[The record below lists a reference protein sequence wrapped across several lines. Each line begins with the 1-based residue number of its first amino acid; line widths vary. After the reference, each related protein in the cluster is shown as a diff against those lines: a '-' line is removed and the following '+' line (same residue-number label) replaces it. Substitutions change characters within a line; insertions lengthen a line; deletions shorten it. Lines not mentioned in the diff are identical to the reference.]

1 MGRSFSIRLDTIKSQ
16 YSRELVPLTEERE
29 ALLREIAELKS
40 ARDVFLE
47 ETTMLNARNE
57 ELAQLNALYARRTE
71 AAPIDNHMVDVP
83 PIILER
89 MEKRSGSFDR
99 QRTNTNGTVNG
110 NGGISASNTVLTTSS
125 SYGGSEDSAD
135 KFVKVQKNELPA
147 GGGGNGAP
155 AGTNAE
161 NAQTLRGKFKWM
173 GGGGGGAGN
182 RINKENIQVVV
193 NPSPEPPKQSLNLI
207 QPMDEGPPRGKHT
220 FQSISVL
227 RITRCDHC
235 GDKLWGSLLRCTSE
249 YRKNHSPA

>member
-1 MGRSFSIRLDTIKSQ
+1 MGRSFSMRLDTLKSQ

-71 AAPIDNHMVDVP
+71 TAPIDNHMVDVP

-99 QRTNTNGTVNG
+99 QRSNTNGSVNG
-110 NGGISASNTVLTTSS
+110 NNGITASNTVLTNSS
-125 SYGGSEDSAD
+125 SYGGSEESSD
-135 KFVKVQKNELPA
+135 KFVKVQKNEVPA
-147 GGGGNGAP
+147 SGTP
-155 AGTNAE
+155 AGTNVE
-161 NAQTLRGKFKWM
+161 GTQTLRGKFKWI
-173 GGGGGGAGN
+173 GGGGGAGN

-193 NPSPEPPKQSLNLI
+193 NASPEPPKQSLNLI
-207 QPMDEGPPRGKHT
+207 QGMDEGPPRGKHA

-249 YRKNHSPA
+249 